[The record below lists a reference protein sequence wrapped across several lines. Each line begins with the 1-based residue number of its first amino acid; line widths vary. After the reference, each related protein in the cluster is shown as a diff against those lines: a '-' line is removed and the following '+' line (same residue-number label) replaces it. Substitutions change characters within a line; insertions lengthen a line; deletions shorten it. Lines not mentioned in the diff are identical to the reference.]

1 MKQKTRIAS
10 KLFAA
15 LVVLTL
21 ISCCFLGTTMARYT
35 SSSSG
40 AAQISVAKWDIGI
53 TGSATGNATA
63 DFGKLSP
70 SQTGYADLKENETD
84 TSHSTAYTLVA
95 TIENNSDV
103 AANVTVSANATP
115 TFTMATVEGT
125 TASFDTT
132 GYSYG
137 TEGQVNTVVGKGASQ
152 SQAEALFSI
161 ALYYSYSETESSTDS
176 GVTKIESD
184 TVIALEDS
192 EETNNTAY
200 IYAIVTWT
208 TDYDA
213 VGATANASNN
223 GALQDAIDTWVG
235 ENVTNVK
242 WALSYTAVQA
252 SELPTTPSAP

>member
-40 AAQISVAKWDIGI
+40 AAQITVAKWNIGI

-70 SQTGYADLKENETD
+70 SQTGYADLEDNETD

-115 TFTMATVEGT
+115 TFTT
-125 TASFDTT
+125 TKDFDEA

-137 TEGQVNTVVGKGASQ
+137 TGGQANKVVGKGASQ

-161 ALYYSYSETESSTDS
+161 ALYYSYSETESSADS
-176 GVTKIESD
+176 GVTEIGSG
-184 TVIALEDS
+184 TVIALENN
-192 EETNNTAY
+192 EGTNKTAY

-213 VGATANASNN
+213 EGVAASEGNN

-252 SELPTTPSAP
+252 SELPA

>member
-35 SSSSG
+35 STSSG

-53 TGSATGNATA
+53 TGNATGNATA

-70 SQTGYADLKENETD
+70 SQTGYADLKGKTD

-95 TIENNSDV
+95 KIVNNSEV

-125 TASFDTT
+125 TVSFDET

-137 TEGQVNTVVGKGASQ
+137 TEGQANTVVGNGASQ

-161 ALYYSYSETESSTDS
+161 ALYYSYSETGSTS
-176 GVTKIESD
+176 GATKIESN
-184 TVIALEDS
+184 TVIALGDKDK
-192 EETNNTAY
+192 TNNTAY

-213 VGATANASNN
+213 VGVAATAGNN

-235 ENVTNVK
+235 KNVTNVK
-242 WALSYTAVQA
+242 WGLSYTAVQA
-252 SELPTTPSAP
+252 SELP

>member
-21 ISCCFLGTTMARYT
+21 ISCCFLGTTFARYT
-35 SSSSG
+35 TGDSG
-40 AAQISVAKWDIGI
+40 VAKVEVAKWGI
-53 TGSATGNATA
+53 DFTGPATGTTTA

-70 SQTGYADLKENETD
+70 SQTGYADLEDNETE

-95 TIENNSDV
+95 TIENKSDV
-103 AANVTVSANATP
+103 DANVTVSANATP
-115 TFTMATVEGT
+115 TLTTATVEGT
-125 TASFDTT
+125 AVSFDET

-137 TEGQVNTVVGKGASQ
+137 TEGQANKVVGNGASQ

-161 ALYYSYSETESSTDS
+161 ALYYSYSETGSSTDS
-176 GVTKIESD
+176 GVTKIESG
-184 TVIALEDS
+184 TKIALEDKDG
-192 EETNNTAY
+192 TNKKAY

-213 VGATANASNN
+213 EDGTASKENN

-252 SELPTTPSAP
+252 SELPTTP

>member
-35 SSSSG
+35 SAG
-40 AAQISVAKWDIGI
+40 TGTATLEVAKWDIDF
-53 TGSATGNATA
+53 TGPETGNATA
-63 DFGKLSP
+63 VFGKLSP
-70 SQTGYADLKENETD
+70 SQTGYADLKDNETE

-95 TIENNSDV
+95 EIVNNSEV

-125 TASFDTT
+125 AVSFDET

-137 TEGQVNTVVGKGASQ
+137 TEGQANTVVGKGASQ

-161 ALYYSYSETESSTDS
+161 ALYYSYSETGSTS
-176 GVTKIESD
+176 GATKIESD
-184 TVIALEDS
+184 TVIALGDKDK
-192 EETNNTAY
+192 TNNTAY

-213 VGATANASNN
+213 VGVAADAGNN

-242 WALSYTAVQA
+242 WGLSYKAVQA
-252 SELPTTPSAP
+252 SELP

>member
-21 ISCCFLGTTMARYT
+21 ISCCFLGTTMA
-35 SSSSG
+35 
-40 AAQISVAKWDIGI
+40 AKWDIDF
-53 TGSATGNATA
+53 TGPATGNATA

-70 SQTGYADLKENETD
+70 SQTGYADLEENETD

-95 TIENNSDV
+95 TIKNNSDV

-115 TFTMATVEGT
+115 TLTTATVGGT
-125 TASFDTT
+125 TVSFDAT

-137 TEGQVNTVVGKGASQ
+137 TEEGQKNKVVGKGASQ

-161 ALYYSYSETESSTDS
+161 ALYYSYSETSSTDS
-176 GVTKIESD
+176 GATKIESN

-213 VGATANASNN
+213 VGAGADNSNN

-242 WALSYTAVQA
+242 WDLSYTAVQA
-252 SELPTTPSAP
+252 SELP

>member
-35 SSSSG
+35 STSSG
-40 AAQISVAKWDIGI
+40 AAQISVAEWDIGI
-53 TGSATGNATA
+53 TGNATGNATA
-63 DFGKLSP
+63 NFGKLSP
-70 SQTGYADLKENETD
+70 SQTGYADLEDNETD

-95 TIENNSDV
+95 KIVNNSEV

-115 TFTMATVEGT
+115 TFTMATVEDT
-125 TASFDTT
+125 TVSFDVI

-137 TEGQVNTVVGKGASQ
+137 TEGQANTVVGKGASQ

-161 ALYYSYSETESSTDS
+161 ALYYSYSETSSTS
-176 GVTKIESD
+176 GATKIASN
-184 TVIALEDS
+184 TVIALEARGG
-192 EETNNTAY
+192 TNKTAY

-213 VGATANASNN
+213 EGVTANERNN

-252 SELPTTPSAP
+252 SELPTT

>member
-21 ISCCFLGTTMARYT
+21 ISCCFLGTTFARYT
-35 SSSSG
+35 STSSG
-40 AAQISVAKWDIGI
+40 AAQISVAEWDIGI
-53 TGSATGNATA
+53 TGNATGNATA

-70 SQTGYADLKENETD
+70 SQTGYADLKDNETD

-95 TIENNSDV
+95 KIVNNSEV

-115 TFTMATVEGT
+115 TLTTATVEGT
-125 TASFDTT
+125 AVSFDET

-137 TEGQVNTVVGKGASQ
+137 TEGQANTVVGNGASQ

-161 ALYYSYSETESSTDS
+161 VLYYSYSETSSSTDS
-176 GVTKIESD
+176 GATKIESN
-184 TVIALEDS
+184 TVIALGDKEK
-192 EETNNTAY
+192 TNNTAY

-213 VGATANASNN
+213 NVAANELNN

-252 SELPTTPSAP
+252 SELPSKPSTP

>member
-35 SSSSG
+35 STSSG
-40 AAQISVAKWDIGI
+40 AAQISVAEWDIGV
-53 TGSATGNATA
+53 TGNATGNATA
-63 DFGKLSP
+63 NFGKLSP
-70 SQTGYADLKENETD
+70 SQTGYANLKDNETD

-95 TIENNSDV
+95 TIVNNSEV

-115 TFTMATVEGT
+115 TFTMATVEDT

-137 TEGQVNTVVGKGASQ
+137 TEEGQANTVVGKGASQ

-184 TVIALEDS
+184 TVIALEARGG
-192 EETNNTAY
+192 TNKTAY

-213 VGATANASNN
+213 EGVSANERNN

-252 SELPTTPSAP
+252 SELP